1 MISFTLNA
9 KRISQFDIHY
19 NTLKENII
27 KNYYQILNI
36 KQDASLE
43 EIKKSFRKLAYIYH
57 PDRSTNGGYSKKEL
71 SEIYEAYSVLSN
83 REKRRDYDLNLSST
97 SSTEANECFNDEKE
111 LVNAISNI
119 QYFLTYPNISPKS
132 LQHYNSQL
140 QEWTLNN
147 QLNLLINQEVKLID
161 QAYVNLLLNILK
173 LVNYDTFTIIE
184 QFLQNKLDA
193 NSAKKLQKLKK
204 THLINHLFDKYFTLI
219 IIILTIIICIGL
231 FLIVKK

>member
-1 MISFTLNA
+1 M
-9 KRISQFDIHY
+9 
-19 NTLKENII
+19 
-27 KNYYQILNI
+27 
-36 KQDASLE
+36 
-43 EIKKSFRKLAYIYH
+43 KKSFRKLAYIYH
-57 PDRSTNGGYSKKEL
+57 PDRSTSGGYNKKEL

-83 REKRRDYDLNLSST
+83 KEKRRDYDLNMSIT
-97 SSTEANECFNDEKE
+97 SENEVMECFNGEKE

-140 QEWTLNN
+140 REWTLNN

-173 LVNYDTFTIIE
+173 LVNYETFLVIE

-193 NSAKKLQKLKK
+193 TSAKKLLKLKK
-204 THLINHLFDKYFTLI
+204 THLINHLFEKYFTII